1 MLNIQDVSHLSK
13 KEQEA
18 YNRFVESVE
27 NGNLPVLPCIEM
39 NLKEMKEETLNQ
51 SKIGGMP
58 FLKSFKDIPL
68 DENEVPMILL
78 AQINLSELPEQQKLF
93 PVKEGILQFW
103 ISSEDPMYGM
113 SENLKEN
120 NINSRLVYI
129 KEPITDL
136 SLEEIQSHM
145 KSIDS
150 KNEDIPFS
158 GAFSIEFKL
167 TNQRI
172 TCADYKFDED
182 VLELWNKVNPAFK
195 LESMFGDYDE
205 LMEPVCNTF
214 TAKEPF
220 NQLGG
225 FPYFDQ
231 RDPRTNDQELKMYDR
246 VLLQIDSTRD
256 GSSSIMWGDLGIA
269 NILVKSTDLEA
280 MKFDDYMYSWDCS

>member
-158 GAFSIEFKL
+158 GVFSIEFKL
-167 TNQRI
+167 TNQTI

>member
-13 KEQEA
+13 KEQKA

-51 SKIGGMP
+51 SKVGGTP
-58 FLKSFKDIPL
+58 FLKSFKEIPL
-68 DENEVPMILL
+68 DENNVPMILL
-78 AQINLSELPEQQKLF
+78 AQINLSQLPEQQEIF

-136 SLEEIQSHM
+136 SFEEIQSHM

-150 KNEDIPFS
+150 NNDDIPFS
-158 GAFSIEFKL
+158 EAFSIEFKL
-167 TNQRI
+167 TKQTI
-172 TCADYKFDED
+172 TCADYKYDED
-182 VLELWNKVNPAFK
+182 VLALWNKVNPSFK
-195 LESMFGDYDE
+195 LKSMFGDYDE
-205 LMEPVCNTF
+205 LLEPVCNTF
-214 TAKEPF
+214 TAKEPY
-220 NQLGG
+220 NQIGG

-269 NILVKSTDLEA
+269 NILVKSADLEA